1 MGIQPGAH
9 CPVARSSQGSS
20 RSRAVAARHEVPGQG
35 GAEGADW
42 IVFEQL
48 DLKRYRPGMI
58 KVEVGALPAAEIG
71 QVVVK
76 LKTSGYQV
84 GFQAGDIWAFA

>member
-1 MGIQPGAH
+1 
-9 CPVARSSQGSS
+9 
-20 RSRAVAARHEVPGQG
+20 
-35 GAEGADW
+35 
-42 IVFEQL
+42 
-48 DLKRYRPGMI
+48 GMI

-84 GFQAGDIWAFA
+84 GFQAEDIWAFV